1 MHDRLDY
8 HSVNGEI
15 NSTLFENER
24 HAMWVYHFIFNIIF
38 LSMYLFIMRAYV
50 YEGTNYVQPYA
61 KLWNKNWSMSSWVN
75 GFIAQINVLND
86 NNNYVL
92 IDLFHNVIIS
102 LILKNYNTQKFVSNL
117 IFLKSGVNILA

>member
-1 MHDRLDY
+1 
-8 HSVNGEI
+8 
-15 NSTLFENER
+15 
-24 HAMWVYHFIFNIIF
+24 
-38 LSMYLFIMRAYV
+38 MYLFIMRAYV